1 MLIGSGFC
9 GSQGAAL
16 RNPSE
21 RPDLFA
27 DPAVIQRRVERFT
40 RELGLNAARA
50 QSWAFAQAVL
60 AAIWGIEDG
69 IRVEPDR
76 GWLALAALL
85 RVARLWTKKGAD
97 NAVHGD

>member
-1 MLIGSGFC
+1 VDGLRSILKGVIGEIEYEV
-9 GSQGAAL
+9 GAAL

-40 RELGLNAARA
+40 RELGLDAARA

-60 AAIWGIEDG
+60 AAIRGIEDG

-85 RVARLWTKKGAD
+85 IELLPNT
-97 NAVHGD
+97 